1 MMHFRIAAGRDQGG
15 PVLDPGRVGGS
26 ETVRGLW
33 SWTVLKRV
41 DPDVHDRLREQC
53 DLFGRA
59 LGTGSLADIEA
70 HGAAT
75 SRGYAKAF
83 QVLQAAAEPDDAYQL
98 GQDPLTGFRVAIGAP
113 EGRGRARTQASR
125 RGCRVDHAR

>member
-15 PVLDPGRVGGS
+15 PVLDPGRLGGS

-70 HGAAT
+70 HGGGHVPWLRQGIPGPP
-75 SRGYAKAF
+75 SGS
-83 QVLQAAAEPDDAYQL
+83 
-98 GQDPLTGFRVAIGAP
+98 GA
-113 EGRGRARTQASR
+113 
-125 RGCRVDHAR
+125 